1 MAVVEARGLTR
12 EYRTGEVT
20 VQALAGV
27 DLTIDD
33 GEVIVMLGP
42 SGSGKTTVLN
52 LLGGLDSPTSGEV
65 VVAGESI
72 GGYDARQLADYRA
85 RTVGFVFQFF
95 NLLPSLTA
103 AENVEFA
110 LALTEPDTAAT
121 RRRAAELLDLVGLG
135 ERGDHFPGQLS
146 GGEQQRVAIARA
158 LANWPRLLLCDE
170 PTGSLDVET
179 GRRVLEVLADA
190 CRDTGASLVLV
201 THNAAIAPMADRILH
216 LRDGRI
222 DRQQKPRRRKEPAE
236 LTW

>member
-1 MAVVEARGLTR
+1 
-12 EYRTGEVT
+12 
-20 VQALAGV
+20 
-27 DLTIDD
+27 
-33 GEVIVMLGP
+33 GP

-158 LANWPRLLLCDE
+158 L
-170 PTGSLDVET
+170 
-179 GRRVLEVLADA
+179 
-190 CRDTGASLVLV
+190 
-201 THNAAIAPMADRILH
+201 
-216 LRDGRI
+216 
-222 DRQQKPRRRKEPAE
+222 
-236 LTW
+236 

>member
-1 MAVVEARGLTR
+1 MGVVEARGLSR
-12 EYRTGEVT
+12 EYRTGAVV
-20 VQALAGV
+20 VQALREV
-27 DLTIDD
+27 DLDIDD

-42 SGSGKTTVLN
+42 SGSGKTTLLN

-65 VVAGESI
+65 LVAGESI
-72 GGYDARQLADYRA
+72 GGYDAGELADYRA

-110 LALTEPDTAAT
+110 LALTEHDSAAAG
-121 RRRAAELLDLVGLG
+121 RRAAELLKLVGLG
-135 ERGDHFPGQLS
+135 DRADHFPSQLS

-158 LANWPRLLLCDE
+158 LANRPRLLLCDE
-170 PTGSLDVET
+170 PTGSLDIET

-190 CRDTGASLVLV
+190 CSDNGAALILV
-201 THNAAIAPMADRILH
+201 THNAAIAPMADRVLH

-222 DRQQKPRRRKEPAE
+222 DRQQKPRRRKAPAE